1 MNADFAMAEAVAEF
15 TELLHWLIS
24 AVLGPRHSAPLGS
37 ISAKFAEASESRS
50 LLGVVAPAGL
60 PAAMKAVVEL
70 ARALLAV
77 SVEPDADD
85 GRFDD
90 ADGGGGG
97 RGRMRLSRDVDVG
110 RIQDRVRGAI
120 DAAKGAMHR
129 SAKQTLVELDSLK
142 FAPSGFFW
150 DEAYAREQLVALATS
165 APARA
170 RLEGLVYLC
179 ATAQA
184 PHHAS
189 KIWVRFS
196 GRDLGHISR
205 AYLVQVDTQPS
216 HVEVLRRLTWFIG
229 SLFMKMPPPPP
240 VATMHSW
247 SLLTP
252 FYSEDILYSAKARG
266 PH

>member
-1 MNADFAMAEAVAEF
+1 MDSRGDESQVNADFAMAEAVVEF
-15 TELLHWLIS
+15 TELSHWLIS
-24 AVLGPRHSAPLGS
+24 AVLGPRHSGPLGS

-77 SVEPDADD
+77 SVEPNADD
-85 GRFDD
+85 GRYED
-90 ADGGGGG
+90 ADGGGG
-97 RGRMRLSRDVDVG
+97 GRMRLSRDVDVG

-120 DAAKGAMHR
+120 DAAKGAIDR

-150 DEAYAREQLVALATS
+150 DESYARDQLIGLATS

-184 PHHAS
+184 
-189 KIWVRFS
+189 R
-196 GRDLGHISR
+196 RYLGEIS
-205 AYLVQVDTQPS
+205 S
-216 HVEVLRRLTWFIG
+216 
-229 SLFMKMPPPPP
+229 
-240 VATMHSW
+240 
-247 SLLTP
+247 
-252 FYSEDILYSAKARG
+252 
-266 PH
+266 